1 MSYAFGIM
9 RLQRMAAVT
18 AQTSVFQRRNGV
30 NQPIGNIQAWKI
42 LREAAITNE
51 LTGKL
56 GTHMTRKTFANR
68 LYQRLGHDLFKTQK
82 ALGHQNVN
90 STVRYLSVDQHAI
103 NQAILAS

>member
-1 MSYAFGIM
+1 
-9 RLQRMAAVT
+9 VT
-18 AQTSVFQRRNGV
+18 AQAYVFQSRTGV

-42 LREAAITNE
+42 FREAAITNE

-56 GTHMTRKTFANR
+56 GTHMMRKTFANR
-68 LYQRLGHDLFKTQK
+68 LYERLGHDLFKTQK

-90 STVRYLSVDQHAI
+90 STVHYLSVDQHEI